1 MESIVRVPEQVM
13 GLDEFLDLVQ
23 LRDGQRVEGVAGD
36 GGGVA
41 AELRVGGELND
52 MRVFG
57 LEAVLGGG
65 APGRVGGAA

>member
-1 MESIVRVPEQVM
+1 M
-13 GLDEFLDLVQ
+13 GLDDFFDLVQ
-23 LRDGQRVEGVAGD
+23 LRDGQRVEGMVGD

-41 AELRVGGELND
+41 AEFRVGGELND
-52 MRVFG
+52 MWVFE

>member
-1 MESIVRVPEQVM
+1 M
-13 GLDEFLDLVQ
+13 GLDDFFDLVQ
-23 LRDGQRVEGVAGD
+23 LRDGQRVEGMVGD

-41 AELRVGGELND
+41 AELRVGGELDD
-52 MRVFG
+52 MWGFE